1 MRKQFD
7 EQLNKLQSLMKE
19 SANYCEE
26 ALDKATRVF
35 FEKDLKLSEQVFSI
49 TRAIDKKT
57 RKIENLCFTLLLRQQ
72 PVAIDLRRITA
83 SLKTNFDM
91 KRISSQAFD
100 ITEISK
106 VSLIPTGKEI
116 SEDETAIMKKMAEQ
130 TKTIFSKAVSTFF
143 AMDAKSA
150 EALIQ
155 DDDIVDECFA
165 QIKSR
170 IAADL
175 TNKEAGDYAVD
186 VLLIAKYFERISDH
200 SINIARWTVKYFG

>member
-1 MRKQFD
+1 
-7 EQLNKLQSLMKE
+7 
-19 SANYCEE
+19 
-26 ALDKATRVF
+26 
-35 FEKDLKLSEQVFSI
+35 
-49 TRAIDKKT
+49 
-57 RKIENLCFTLLLRQQ
+57 
-72 PVAIDLRRITA
+72 
-83 SLKTNFDM
+83 
-91 KRISSQAFD
+91 
-100 ITEISK
+100 
-106 VSLIPTGKEI
+106 
-116 SEDETAIMKKMAEQ
+116 MKKMAEQ